1 MKLLKACLLDKQ
13 SLLMRSIPFLMTYL
27 KTCFW
32 TVICTPVIW
41 HSQWH
46 YWLSSLHKG
55 YPWYKFPSHTIS
67 WSWDTSE
74 DGGVYLP
81 LPPLFLTH
89 VSIWQMPTWL
99 PTWKAKSLYHVSTF
113 LPTWFLPL
121 QKFKTIKI
129 KREKNLYTQAN
140 TCLLHISRNFKDI
153 FKYIW
158 FTLSLANC
166 KHMTKRNRLY
176 RSSLSAIFFFNRY

>member
-1 MKLLKACLLDKQ
+1 MWRFHQQIKSSYISQQNQKNAIK
-13 SLLMRSIPFLMTYL
+13 I
-27 KTCFW
+27 KTQW
-32 TVICTPVIW
+32 PV
-41 HSQWH
+41 
-46 YWLSSLHKG
+46 
-55 YPWYKFPSHTIS
+55 
-67 WSWDTSE
+67 
-74 DGGVYLP
+74 
-81 LPPLFLTH
+81 FLTR
-89 VSIWQMPTWL
+89 VGFRQMPTRL
-99 PTWKAKSLYHVSTF
+99 PTWKAKSLYHVGTF
-113 LPTWFLPL
+113 LPTWFFLPL

-129 KREKNLYTQAN
+129 KWEKNLYTQAN